1 VDVAK
6 PQESPEGS
14 AQRTAP
20 EPEAALFAAMAHG
33 EANSTQLLFDVRV
46 TPSTTPAKPDDP
58 PVIGILSPALKRTHL
73 VRYDFSYSM
82 AADQISLVDGGDG
95 RRKASIEFVIEAYDG
110 GGKTLNMLAQT
121 ARLTLRPDDVAR
133 FMQRPLK
140 VPLQFDLPSG
150 NIFVRV
156 GVMDMAS
163 EKMGTLEIAES
174 VAK

>member
-1 VDVAK
+1 
-6 PQESPEGS
+6 
-14 AQRTAP
+14 
-20 EPEAALFAAMAHG
+20 
-33 EANSTQLLFDVRV
+33 
-46 TPSTTPAKPDDP
+46 
-58 PVIGILSPALKRTHL
+58 
-73 VRYDFSYSM
+73 M

-110 GGKTLNMLAQT
+110 GGKTLNILAQT